1 MDQNAVYDR
10 KHEIG
15 QEKGWPPATKVFFA
29 ETGGGF
35 IVVGDDQRVN
45 CSFVFYPRDNHGK
58 QLTKRIM
65 DRGSYDLA

>member
-1 MDQNAVYDR
+1 MAAR
-10 KHEIG
+10 HES
-15 QEKGWPPATKVFFA
+15 FFA

-35 IVVGDDQRVN
+35 IVVGHDQRVN
-45 CSFVFYPRDNHGK
+45 CSFVFCPRDNHGK